1 MHGKT
6 DDKRLPPWAVLA
18 ARQCL
23 GIFQDAYGPNLEA
36 AFARAIAR
44 HHAIHADQLAAALDE
59 AIRHLLRAGLWDEP
73 EKSEPIM
80 RMRAALAAHRDG

>member
-59 AIRHLLRAGLWDEP
+59 AIRLLQGARLWDAPEQAEP
-73 EKSEPIM
+73 MI
-80 RMRAALAAHRDG
+80 RMRAALAAHRSG